1 MSEGNGNGQAGGNHV
16 NGREL
21 YPFLDTIAHPK
32 KRAFLL
38 AYCETCNI
46 VQAALLSGVPRSSHY
61 SWKNA
66 DDDYAEAFSRAQ
78 PIAAELL
85 EARMTDRAL
94 NGLKRYKFFKG
105 DPIRMPC
112 PGDHPEAIELLDSE
126 QKSTGVF
133 FWHYYEVDYPE
144 TTAIFLLK
152 GAMPEKYRERYEV
165 RVSDEELDSVIEGQ
179 MEVLAKRQEAIA
191 AQRGQQ
197 ALGDSGHSDT
207 PPEAT

>member
-1 MSEGNGNGQAGGNHV
+1 MTESSGNGHAGGSHV

-21 YPFLDTIAHPK
+21 YPFLDRILHPK
-32 KRAFLL
+32 KRAFLI
-38 AYCETCNI
+38 AYCDTCNI
-46 VQAALLSGVPRSSHY
+46 AQAAALCGVHRCSHY
-61 SWKNA
+61 DWKNA
-66 DDDYAEAFSRAQ
+66 DADYAEAFSRAQ

-112 PGDHPEAIELLDSE
+112 AAGHNEAIEVLDSE
-126 QKSTGVF
+126 QKGTGVF
-133 FWHYYEVDYPE
+133 FHFYYEVDYPE

-165 RVSDEELDSVIEGQ
+165 RVTDEELDAAIEEQ

-191 AQRGQQ
+191 AHRSQQ

-207 PPEAT
+207 PPEAA

>member
-1 MSEGNGNGQAGGNHV
+1 MSEDNGNGQAGGSGV

-38 AYCETCNI
+38 AYCDTCNI

-61 SWKNA
+61 SWKIA
-66 DDDYAEAFSRAQ
+66 DGEYAEAFRRAE

-85 EARMTDRAL
+85 EGRMTDRAL

-112 PGDHPEAIELLDSE
+112 AGDHPEAIESLDSQ
-126 QKSTGVF
+126 QKGTGVF

-179 MEVLAKRQEAIA
+179 MEVLADREKAIA
-191 AQRGQQ
+191 AQRDQQ

>member
-1 MSEGNGNGQAGGNHV
+1 MSEGNGNGHAGGSHV

-21 YPFLDTIAHPK
+21 YPFLDSIAHPK

-38 AYCETCNI
+38 AYCDTCNI
-46 VQAALLSGVPRSSHY
+46 VQAALLCGVNRSSHY
-61 SWKNA
+61 FWKN
-66 DDDYAEAFSRAQ
+66 DDDEYAEAFRRAE
-78 PIAAELL
+78 PVAAELL

-94 NGLKRYKFFKG
+94 NGQKHYKFFKG
-105 DPIRMPC
+105 EPIRMPC
-112 PGDHPEAIELLDSE
+112 AEDHPDAVEVLDSE
-126 QKSTGVF
+126 QKGTGVF
-133 FWHYYEVDYPE
+133 FRHYYEVDYPE

-165 RVSDEELDSVIEGQ
+165 HVSDEELDGAIEHQ
-179 MEVLAKRQEAIA
+179 MEILAEREKAIA

-197 ALGDSGHSDT
+197 ALGDSGHGDT